1 MEQEAQERARR
12 TSRRRAAG
20 TKAKTF
26 APAGEER
33 RKQPRDDDEGLVARM
48 IRVATG
54 RAEETETDA
63 PDPIEMLK
71 QDHERVRS
79 LFKQYEDSD
88 GGARRK
94 KEIVD
99 QISTE
104 LEIHAQIE
112 EKIFY
117 QAFREVSEKEPKKL
131 VRESFEEHKIVKT
144 LLAELAGMKPK
155 DEQFDAK
162 VTVLKEAVEHHAE
175 EEEDELFPA
184 AKKLF
189 PDRRLRELGAE
200 MLDRKEDLQEK
211 LGAA

>member
-1 MEQEAQERARR
+1 MEQEAQERAKR
-12 TSRRRAAG
+12 TSRRRTAG
-20 TKAKTF
+20 TKAKTS

-33 RKQPRDDDEGLVARM
+33 RKQPRDDDEGMVARM

-71 QDHERVRS
+71 QDHEKVRS

-88 GGARRK
+88 RGARRK

-99 QISTE
+99 QIATE

-117 QAFREVSEKEPKKL
+117 QAFREVSEREPKKL

-200 MLDRKEDLQEK
+200 MLDMKEDLQEK

>member
-1 MEQEAQERARR
+1 MEQEAQERAKR
-12 TSRRRAAG
+12 TSRRRTAG
-20 TKAKTF
+20 TKAGTF
-26 APAGEER
+26 APGGEER
-33 RKQPRDDDEGLVARM
+33 RKQPRVEDQGLVARI

-54 RAEETETDA
+54 QTEETETDA

-71 QDHERVRS
+71 QGHEKVRS
-79 LFKQYEDSD
+79 LFKQYEDSE
-88 GGARRK
+88 GGVRRR

-99 QISTE
+99 EISTE

-175 EEEDELFPA
+175 EEEDDLFPA

-189 PDRRLRELGAE
+189 DDRRLRELGAE
-200 MLDRKEDLQEK
+200 MLDMKEELQEK